1 MNGRSRS
8 RFRCRCC
15 WRNKPC
21 GAPGLSGFALP
32 VQGSIYGDDP
42 RPAVEAFNQA
52 YEARTGA
59 RPASQYA
66 YPGYVLIDLWAKA
79 VARAGDLD
87 GAAVTAELEK
97 MRDEPTTFGPRSF
110 TDVLHHQNTALMQ
123 IVEITGGT
131 PARVDE
137 WTLSEPVPLDVLLN

>member
-1 MNGRSRS
+1 MDGSY
-8 RFRCRCC
+8 
-15 WRNKPC
+15 WLDATPD
-21 GAPGLSGFALP
+21 LSGFVVP

-42 RPAVEAFNQA
+42 RPEVEAFNKA
-52 YEARTGA
+52 YEAKTGG

-79 VARAGDLD
+79 VERAGTVE

-97 MRDEPTTFGPRSF
+97 MTDEPTAFGPRSF
-110 TDVLHHQNTALMQ
+110 TPELHHQNTALMQ
-123 IVEITGGT
+123 IIEITGGK

-137 WTLSEPVPLDVLLN
+137 WRISQPVPLDVLMKK